1 MTDPPRLSI
10 VAALTVVMLL
20 TLPATAQLSADTN
33 DFTYSTADLGWAQLM
48 PPTSDGND
56 WFIDNSETH
65 GDVVCTKDGDGL
77 LQCGVAPT
85 FGECPDG
92 YLKAEYSNGWPT
104 TCWAPSAD
112 SDPGIIITIG
122 DLAPD
127 SPRSFNRLETS
138 TSNPARTGTLMAE
151 ARIPDAPSAAR
162 PPSVADRP
170 HVSAGCG
177 PAWLGGCWRFPN
189 RPLADVARDPHWWA
203 FSVGLTA
210 ATAFDYTMTAVG
222 LSHGR
227 CGERN
232 PAIGQH
238 PGAGTF
244 AADFA
249 TTHLPVIIGG
259 LVIGKVLPRHGPAAW
274 IYPAMASYGV
284 QLHVRGGLSWL
295 QGGCW

>member
-1 MTDPPRLSI
+1 MTDPPRLSLIIAI
-10 VAALTVVMLL
+10 VV
-20 TLPATAQLSADTN
+20 LSAIA
-33 DFTYSTADLGWAQLM
+33 SAQS
-48 PPTSDGND
+48 PTCAAYYPQYCSDGKCEAPECE
-56 WFIDNSETH
+56 IYA
-65 GDVVCTKDGDGL
+65 DGSGSL
-77 LQCGVAPT
+77 L
-85 FGECPDG
+85 FE
-92 YLKAEYSNGWPT
+92 
-104 TCWAPSAD
+104 
-112 SDPGIIITIG
+112 PGTI
-122 DLAPD
+122 
-127 SPRSFNRLETS
+127 
-138 TSNPARTGTLMAE
+138 MA
-151 ARIPDAPSAAR
+151 AASLPDAPSAAR

-259 LVIGKVLPRHGPAAW
+259 LVIGKVLPRHGPASW